1 MPRKRIYRDVT
12 ETFGD
17 TPLIELRRVAAG
29 LPARVVVKHE
39 GYNPFNSVK
48 DRIGAAMLD
57 DAIAGGRLREGMI
70 VVEPTSGNTGIG
82 LAYAAAA
89 RGYRCIFTMPET
101 MTVERRNLLRALGA
115 RVVLTEGAKGMKGA
129 IARAEEIL
137 QRLGD
142 RAWMPRQFDNPAN
155 PDVHYRTT
163 GPEIWEDT
171 DGAVDIFVSGV
182 GTGGTITGAGRYLKE
197 RKPGI
202 HVVCVEPAESPVISG
217 GEPAPHKQAGIGA
230 GFIPANLDRGVY
242 DEVVRVTNDDAIAT
256 ARRLA
261 REEAIFAGISS
272 GSITWAALQVA
283 SRPENAGKLVV
294 SIICDFGERYL
305 SNPVYAELPDPD
317 WSDVDDAVAQP
328 EPVPA

>member
-1 MPRKRIYRDVT
+1 MPHSHIHRDVT

-17 TPLIELRRVAAG
+17 TPLIELRRMAAG

-39 GYNPFNSVK
+39 GFNPFNSVK

-57 DAIAGGRLREGMI
+57 DAIASGRLREGMI

-89 RGYRCIFTMPET
+89 RGFRCIFTMPET
-101 MTVERRNLLRALGA
+101 MTVERRNMLRALGA
-115 RVVLTEGAKGMKGA
+115 RVVLTEGPKGMKAA

-137 QRLGD
+137 RRLGD

-163 GPEIWEDT
+163 GPEIW
-171 DGAVDIFVSGV
+171 DGTGGEVDIFVSGV

-197 RKPGI
+197 RKPGLR
-202 HVVCVEPAESPVISG
+202 VVAVEPDESPVLSG

-230 GFIPANLDRGVY
+230 GFIPGNLDTSLY
-242 DEVVRVTNDDAIAT
+242 EEVVRVTNDDAIAT

-283 SRPENAGKLVV
+283 ARPENAGKLVV